1 MVNKADIEEVPIAKD
16 PITRL
21 VPWIISLL
29 VLLLCLV
36 LTAASS
42 IGTSVQRWQ
51 VGMSHRV
58 NIEIPLQHEVDRDR
72 VTGAVSQYLSATPGI
87 SRIDIADKTKL
98 YSLFGVSPQQA
109 ALYPDFPLPVIIEAN
124 LDPEAI
130 TGVGDIVA
138 QLQQVSP
145 GVRIETYSQWHDM
158 LLLLR
163 QTLQVIGYIFIMLIA
178 FTVII
183 MITLITRAGL
193 ASHQENISILRLIGA
208 SNGYIAN
215 KFQNHAFRLSAR
227 GAITG
232 FALALPI
239 SWILNLASIYLGI
252 PEMLRPQVD
261 PVLMLGMVIIPLFVV
276 LLSVC
281 VSRFAVLRTLN
292 CD

>member
-87 SRIDIADKTKL
+87 SRIEIADKTKL

-239 SWILNLASIYLGI
+239 SWILNLASVYLGI